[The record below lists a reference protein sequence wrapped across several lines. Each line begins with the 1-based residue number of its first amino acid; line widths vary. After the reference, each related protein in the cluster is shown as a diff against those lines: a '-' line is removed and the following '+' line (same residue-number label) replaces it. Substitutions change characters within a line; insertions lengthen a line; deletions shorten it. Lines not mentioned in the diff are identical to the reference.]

1 VNPQQDLEGENDW
14 LKDLEEPSSL
24 PVAVVA
30 PRAFVN
36 KSVATL
42 IISSPESGALK
53 ERDQAALMRTT
64 SAPAA
69 ASVAPP
75 KLSNTT
81 FLLQSISEPLVPLWR
96 QPAASSMPRVRIML
110 DQGLR

>member
-1 VNPQQDLEGENDW
+1 VKPQQDLEGGNDW
-14 LKDLEEPSSL
+14 LKDLEEPSTL
-24 PVAVVA
+24 PVAVVVA
-30 PRAFVN
+30 PALVN

-42 IISSPESGALK
+42 IMSSPESGALK
-53 ERDQAALMRTT
+53 ERAEAALKRTT

-75 KLSNTT
+75 KLSSTS
-81 FLLQSISEPLVPLWR
+81 FLMQSISEPLVPLWR